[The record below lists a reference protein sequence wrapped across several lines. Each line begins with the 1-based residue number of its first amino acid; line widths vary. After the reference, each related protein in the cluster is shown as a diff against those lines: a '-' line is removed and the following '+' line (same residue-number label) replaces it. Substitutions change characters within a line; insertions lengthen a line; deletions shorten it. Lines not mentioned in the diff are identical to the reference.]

1 MSAPTG
7 TEPGALGHPD
17 AAPAAATP
25 TPPAPASPPP
35 RDGAP
40 ASVRDLRRRTLR
52 RNRRHVWLGVV
63 LLSLHQVAE
72 ALVPV
77 AIGLTIDLAVF
88 PGDVTALAYCVAG
101 IALLFTVLATAYRTG
116 ARFALRAVE
125 NEAHLLRVEAA
136 RRALDPRGERSG
148 LRAGEVLSVATS
160 DAEQAA
166 MYVRAWASGI
176 AVTVAIV
183 VTTVA
188 LLAVDVP
195 LGLGVLVGVPLLML
209 LLRVPAARITRRSE
223 AKQATAAGATA
234 LATDLVTGLRVLM
247 GIGARH
253 NAAVRYRSASVRAL
267 EASVGAAATNGVYRG
282 LVTAASAVF
291 LACVAAAA
299 GWMALEGRLTVGE
312 LVIVVGL
319 AQFLA
324 EPVQGLG
331 MVGQVLATARAS
343 AGRLVRLL
351 NAPDAVAPG
360 DRAPDGDDA
369 AVALSGLSYRTLSDV
384 DLRVAPGEFVGVLAT
399 DPRDAESLLEL
410 LSGRG
415 DPEGTRGSATVGGV
429 PVHELDLAALR
440 ATVLVEEHGSALFE
454 GTLRSNLVTG
464 PALDDARLLAA
475 LRAASAEDLV
485 VGHPDGLDRPISD
498 QAANLSGGQRQRVA
512 LARALAAD
520 PPVLVLHDPT
530 TAVDAVTEEAIARGV
545 AAERAGRPV
554 PGATLVVAASPA
566 LLARADRVVVLVGGR
581 VHSTGTHAR
590 LVEEDPHYGEAV
602 LR

>member
-1 MSAPTG
+1 VSASTG
-7 TEPGALGHPD
+7 TVGPPDTAPPD
-17 AAPAAATP
+17 ADPATP
-25 TPPAPASPPP
+25 APRTRPE
-35 RDGAP
+35 GAP
-40 ASVRDLRRRTLR
+40 DSARALRRRTLR
-52 RNRRHVWLGVV
+52 RNRRHVSLGVV

-77 AIGLTIDLAVF
+77 AIGLTIDLAVV
-88 PGDVTALAYCVAG
+88 PGNITALAYCVAG
-101 IALLFTVLATAYRTG
+101 TALLFTVLALAYRTG
-116 ARFALRAVE
+116 ARYSLRATE

-148 LRAGEVLSVATS
+148 LRVGEVLSVATS

-166 MYVRAWASGI
+166 LYVRAWAAGI

-188 LLAVDVP
+188 LLMVDVP

-209 LLRVPAARITRRSE
+209 LLRIPAAHITRRSE

-253 NAAVRYRSASVRAL
+253 NAALRYRSASVRAL
-267 EASVGAAATNGVYRG
+267 EASVGAAASNGVYRG

-291 LACVAAAA
+291 LACVAGVA
-299 GWMALEGRLTVGE
+299 GWMALEGRLTIGE
-312 LVIVVGL
+312 LVIVIGL

-331 MVGQVLATARAS
+331 MVGQIFATARAS
-343 AGRLVRLL
+343 AERLVRLL
-351 NAPDAVAPG
+351 NAPDAVTPG
-360 DRAPDGDDA
+360 DRSPGGAGEA
-369 AVALSGLSYRTLSDV
+369 ALVELSGVSYRTLNDV
-384 DLRVAPGEFVGVLAT
+384 DLRLVPGEFVGVLAT
-399 DPRDAESLLEL
+399 DPRDAEALLEL

-415 DPEGTRGSATVGGV
+415 DPEGTDGSVTVGGV
-429 PVHELDLAALR
+429 PVHDLDLAALR

-464 PALDDARLLAA
+464 AEPDDERLLDA

-485 VGHPDGLDRPISD
+485 VGHPDGLDRPVSD
-498 QAANLSGGQRQRVA
+498 QATNLSGGQRQRVA
-512 LARALAAD
+512 LARALASD

-545 AAERAGRPV
+545 AAARTGRSTA
-554 PGATLVVAASPA
+554 GATLVVAASPA
-566 LLARADRVVVLVGGR
+566 LLSRADRVVVLVGGR
-581 VHSTGTHAR
+581 VHRTGTHAR
-590 LVEEDPHYGEAV
+590 LVEEDRHYGEAV

>member
-1 MSAPTG
+1 MSASTG
-7 TEPGALGHPD
+7 TVGAPD
-17 AAPAAATP
+17 TAPPAAPEA
-25 TPPAPASPPP
+25 PAPRPLA
-35 RDGAP
+35 DGTPGNAP
-40 ASVRDLRRRTLR
+40 ALRRRTLR
-52 RNRRHVWLGVV
+52 RNRRHVFLGVV

-77 AIGLTIDLAVF
+77 AIGLTIDLAVDT
-88 PGDVTALAYCVAG
+88 GDVTALAYCVAG
-101 IALLFTVLATAYRTG
+101 IALLFTVLAFAYRTG
-116 ARFALRAVE
+116 ARFTLRAVE

-166 MYVRAWASGI
+166 VYVRAWSGAI

-209 LLRVPAARITRRSE
+209 LLRVPAAHITRRSE

-253 NAAVRYRSASVRAL
+253 NAALRYRSASVRAL
-267 EASVGAAATNGVYRG
+267 EASVGAAASSGVYRG
-282 LVTAASAVF
+282 LVTAAGAVF
-291 LACVAAAA
+291 LACVAGAA
-299 GWMALEGRLTVGE
+299 GWMALEGRLTIGE
-312 LVIVVGL
+312 LVIVIGL
-319 AQFLA
+319 AQFLS

-331 MVGQVLATARAS
+331 MVGQLFATARAS
-343 AGRLVRLL
+343 ADRLVRLL
-351 NAPDAVAPG
+351 NAPDAVTPG
-360 DRAPDGDDA
+360 DRSPGGDA
-369 AVALSGLSYRTLSDV
+369 LVELSGVSHRTLSGV
-384 DLRVAPGEFVGVLAT
+384 DLRLAPGEFVGVLAT
-399 DPRDAESLLEL
+399 DPRDAEALLEL
-410 LSGRG
+410 LSGRAAA
-415 DPEGTRGSATVGGV
+415 EGVEGSVTVGGV
-429 PVHELDLAALR
+429 PVGELDLDALR
-440 ATVLVEEHGSALFE
+440 AAVLVEEHGSALFE

-464 PALDDARLLAA
+464 PGVDEERLLDA

-485 VGHPDGLDRPISD
+485 VGHPEGLDRPVAD

-545 AAERAGRPV
+545 AAARSGRAG

-566 LLARADRVVVLVGGR
+566 LLSRADRVVVIVDGR
-581 VHSTGTHAR
+581 VRATGTHAR
-590 LVEEDPHYGEAV
+590 LVEEDRHYGEAV

>member
-1 MSAPTG
+1 MSASTG
-7 TEPGALGHPD
+7 TVGAPGAAPP
-17 AAPAAATP
+17 AAPEA
-25 TPPAPASPPP
+25 PAPRPLPG
-35 RDGAP
+35 GAP
-40 ASVRDLRRRTLR
+40 DSARALRRRTLR
-52 RNRRHVWLGVV
+52 RNRRHVSLGVV

-77 AIGLTIDLAVF
+77 AIGLTIDLAVVT
-88 PGDVTALAYCVAG
+88 GDVTALAYCVAG
-101 IALLFTVLATAYRTG
+101 TVLLFTVLAFAYRTG
-116 ARFALRAVE
+116 ARFTLRAVE

-166 MYVRAWASGI
+166 VYVRAWSAGI

-209 LLRVPAARITRRSE
+209 LLRVPAAHITRRSE

-253 NAAVRYRSASVRAL
+253 NAALRYRSASVRAL
-267 EASVGAAATNGVYRG
+267 EASVGAAASSGVYRG

-291 LACVAAAA
+291 LACVAGAA

-312 LVIVVGL
+312 LVIVIGL

-331 MVGQVLATARAS
+331 MVGQLFATARAS
-343 AGRLVRLL
+343 ADRLVRLL
-351 NAPDAVAPG
+351 NAPDAVTPG
-360 DRAPDGDDA
+360 DRSPGGD
-369 AVALSGLSYRTLSDV
+369 ALVELAGVSHRTLADV
-384 DLRVAPGEFVGVLAT
+384 DLRLAPGEFVGVLTT
-399 DPRDAESLLEL
+399 DPRDAEALLEL
-410 LSGRG
+410 LSGRA
-415 DPEGTRGSATVGGV
+415 DPEGTRGSVTVGGV
-429 PVHELDLAALR
+429 PVRELDLDALR
-440 ATVLVEEHGSALFE
+440 AAVLVEEHGSALFE

-464 PALDDARLLAA
+464 PGTDEERLLDA

-485 VGHPDGLDRPISD
+485 LGHPDGLDRPVSD

-545 AAERAGRPV
+545 AAARSGRAA

-566 LLARADRVVVLVGGR
+566 LLSRADRVVVLVDGR
-581 VHSTGTHAR
+581 VRSTGTHAR
-590 LVEEDPHYGEAV
+590 LVEEDRHYGEAV